1 MKAWIVDNRDGDSS
15 TVVFAETR
23 GKARA
28 AARWTDV
35 CEDMEFI
42 EIRPRRF
49 PEADKMYRGKR
60 EMDWDD
66 LNNRRFLC
74 EHGWCCLG
82 FAYEE
87 CSECPTADVCEWGKL
102 KAEEEEKCTQ

>member
-1 MKAWIVDNRDGDSS
+1 MKAWIVDNRDGDSA

-28 AARWTDV
+28 AAYRTAV

-49 PEADKMYRGKR
+49 PEADKMYRGNR

-66 LNNRRFLC
+66 PSDRRFLC
-74 EHGWCCLG
+74 EHGWYCLD
-82 FAYEE
+82 YDCDE
-87 CSECPTADVCEWGKL
+87 CRECPAADVCEQGKQEI
-102 KAEEEEKCTQ
+102 EEDEE